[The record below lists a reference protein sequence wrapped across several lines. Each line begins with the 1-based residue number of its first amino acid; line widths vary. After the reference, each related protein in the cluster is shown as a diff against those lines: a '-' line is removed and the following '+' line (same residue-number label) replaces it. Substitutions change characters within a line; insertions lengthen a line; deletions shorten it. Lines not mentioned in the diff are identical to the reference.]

1 MKPSVTEVYQEFI
14 WSIGSQELAS
24 KLYDNPPITLGG
36 LHENIPSL
44 LEHYKSI
51 GWHSE
56 YRLQQIR
63 KTLTRVNRRL
73 GWLTPKVKKNIEIL
87 TQGAVEAAHQS
98 VVIGGPSFILNKA
111 VTAERI
117 AALNSTEENPLA
129 PFYCIA
135 DYDIVQNELTHMR
148 TPLMGSGGNLI
159 SIPVPKGYEYSPVSV
174 IPLPEYAWYEKV
186 EDDIRQGY
194 RAIFKVLEGN
204 TRTLFDERLEYS
216 MKVLKSGFV
225 NSSTLGEWAQYI
237 IGRLINIEGD
247 LGIPILPASD
257 TEIRALWALGM
268 ELLLKEDVH
277 EKFLKVHAEATEIIT
292 SSAYETGA
300 GSRGAN
306 YVPFYYECPEES
318 CNRSRTELSYKIDG
332 SNILLEGKC
341 PTCGQIL
348 QIETSRNDPTLQQ
361 HSKFL
366 SPRVDT
372 RQLIIDTTLPIVAH
386 VGGPGETA
394 YYAQVIP
401 IAKEL
406 EYPFPMFV
414 KYPRVFF
421 NTPWN
426 EDLAKLLK
434 ERELP
439 VLHGSDLFRPMGKV
453 SRFRK
458 KGRFEEMN
466 EMLQELSN
474 FISQSYTELN
484 KSLDGMTSEIS
495 ATEGK
500 VSEDKLQEKLDLE
513 RYLSWTFGQ
522 YAVNKRAQESSWSWI
537 EWVCNSGFS
546 DIFGPYI
553 RAYVPEMKNGATLF
567 VNFSV

>member
-1 MKPSVTEVYQEFI
+1 MYR
-14 WSIGSQELAS
+14 AA
-24 KLYDNPPITLGG
+24 
-36 LHENIPSL
+36 
-44 LEHYKSI
+44 
-51 GWHSE
+51 GWHTE
-56 YRLQQIR
+56 DRMQQIR
-63 KTLTRVNRRL
+63 KTLSRVNRRL
-73 GWLTPKVKKNIEIL
+73 GCLTPRVKKNIEIL
-87 TQGAVEAAHQS
+87 THGAIESAHQS

-159 SIPVPKGYEYSPVSV
+159 SIPIPEGYEYSPVSV
-174 IPLPEYAWYEKV
+174 IPLPNYSWFEQV
-186 EDDIRQGY
+186 EEDIRQGY
-194 RAIFKVLEGN
+194 RAIFKVLEG
-204 TRTLFDERLEYS
+204 TARTLFDERLEYS
-216 MKVLKSGFV
+216 IKVLRSGFV
-225 NSSTLGEWAQYI
+225 NSSTLGDWAQYI
-237 IGRLINIEGD
+237 IGRLINIEGN
-247 LGIPILPASD
+247 LGLPILPASD
-257 TEIRALWALGM
+257 VEIRALWALGM
-268 ELLLKEDVH
+268 EILLKEDVH
-277 EKFLKVHAEATEIIT
+277 EKFLKIHAEATAIIT
-292 SSAYETGA
+292 SSGYETGA
-300 GSRGAN
+300 GPRGAD

-341 PTCGQIL
+341 PTCGQTL
-348 QIETSRNDPTLQQ
+348 QIETPSNDPTLTM

-372 RQLIIDTTLPIVAH
+372 RQLIMDTTLPIVAH

-401 IAKEL
+401 IAKEM
-406 EYPFPMFV
+406 EYPFPILV

-426 EDLAKLLK
+426 EDLAKILK
-434 ERELP
+434 GRELP

-458 KGRFEEMN
+458 KKRFEEMN
-466 EMLQELSN
+466 EMLHELST
-474 FISQSYTELN
+474 FISTSYIELN
-484 KSLDGMTSEIS
+484 KSLDDMTANI
-495 ATEGK
+495 AGTEGR
-500 VSEDKLQEKLDLE
+500 VSDDKLQGKLDLE
-513 RYLSWTFGQ
+513 RYVSWTFGQ
-522 YAVNKRAQESSWSWI
+522 YAPNKRAQESSWSWI
-537 EWVCNSGFS
+537 EWAINAGFS
-546 DIFGPYI
+546 DLFGPYT